1 MFLMCTGASDPAVPS
16 ALRVGAVH
24 CAPSSLSAHLNNL
37 PRAPAPHSPPTIIAC
52 KTICRVKNVPKFA
65 DPPSRKYVC
74 ISLFCLLSNFIPMK
88 SGVSS
93 QLASGLRHR
102 CGAHPMLQHLLPQ
115 TPPRMHR
122 RRPAAPR
129 GRPRGR
135 AAHRLAGLHGACAA
149 RPFDH
154 GIGIVFFFGNG
165 PGEHH
170 RHSGAKMARD
180 GPGGPRTVA
189 PWLKAI
195 SVRTLI
201 SEILSCHPWNRISRD

>member
-1 MFLMCTGASDPAVPS
+1 MIVINIQCSLLLAPNYNQILVKTQPRHIAVRNSELERARHNIVMFLMCTGASDPAVPS

-93 QLASGLRHR
+93 QLASGR
-102 CGAHPMLQHLLPQ
+102 C
-115 TPPRMHR
+115 
-122 RRPAAPR
+122 
-129 GRPRGR
+129 
-135 AAHRLAGLHGACAA
+135 
-149 RPFDH
+149 
-154 GIGIVFFFGNG
+154 
-165 PGEHH
+165 
-170 RHSGAKMARD
+170 
-180 GPGGPRTVA
+180 
-189 PWLKAI
+189 
-195 SVRTLI
+195 
-201 SEILSCHPWNRISRD
+201 